1 MVSTASQLGSA
12 DLQVKTAIDEN
23 LLTPRF
29 YTTDFDKAANLDL
42 STGEAD
48 LKTMVAE
55 MRADYNRHHFTR
67 SDAFKGNWDHIQGED
82 RAAFIEY
89 LERSCVSEFSGFL
102 LFKELSRK
110 LKDRSPLL
118 AEVFHLMARDE
129 ARHAGF
135 LNKAMGDFNVSLD
148 LAKLTRHRTYTFFPV
163 EWVIYAVYL
172 SEKIGYWRYILIH
185 RHLQQQPENRF
196 YPLFDY
202 FESWCQDEN
211 RHGDIFKALLRSQ
224 PHMWQGW
231 KARFWSRFFLLSV
244 FATHT
249 LTVHERSR
257 FYEMLGLD
265 AANFDEEVVR
275 QTNATAARAFPVT
288 LNVDHPAFFEK
299 LNRCSQRNFK
309 LKAIAESAAPALV
322 KFLRKLPHWLG
333 TTGDLISLF
342 LMKTVDAEATRS
354 QVC

>member
-172 SEKIGYWRYILIH
+172 SEKLATGATSLSIAIYNSSRKTAFTPSLTT
-185 RHLQQQPENRF
+185 L
-196 YPLFDY
+196 
-202 FESWCQDEN
+202 
-211 RHGDIFKALLRSQ
+211 KA
-224 PHMWQGW
+224 GV
-231 KARFWSRFFLLSV
+231 K
-244 FATHT
+244 TKT
-249 LTVHERSR
+249 
-257 FYEMLGLD
+257 
-265 AANFDEEVVR
+265 
-275 QTNATAARAFPVT
+275 ATAIFSKPCCDRSPTCGRAGKRGFGV
-288 LNVDHPAFFEK
+288 AFSYC
-299 LNRCSQRNFK
+299 RS
-309 LKAIAESAAPALV
+309 
-322 KFLRKLPHWLG
+322 LPP
-333 TTGDLISLF
+333 TP
-342 LMKTVDAEATRS
+342 
-354 QVC
+354 